1 MAGSKSDY
9 LEKAILDYLLGAT
22 PLAVPP
28 STATPVFVALSLAAY
43 SDAATGSAMTEV
55 VGNAYA
61 RVSVANTPTNWPGAS
76 SGGVSGSPG
85 ALKQNG
91 TAITFLTATGNWGNG
106 AQPILSFYIVDASS
120 GGNIIYG
127 GDLSQSKLIAN
138 GDTATFAAG
147 SIQITED

>member
-61 RVSVANTPTNWPGAS
+61 RVSVANTPANWPAATNT
-76 SGGVSGSPG
+76 SP
-85 ALKQNG
+85 AQKVNG
-91 TAITFLTATGNWGNG
+91 QPITFLTATGNWGNG

-120 GGNIIYG
+120 GGNILYG